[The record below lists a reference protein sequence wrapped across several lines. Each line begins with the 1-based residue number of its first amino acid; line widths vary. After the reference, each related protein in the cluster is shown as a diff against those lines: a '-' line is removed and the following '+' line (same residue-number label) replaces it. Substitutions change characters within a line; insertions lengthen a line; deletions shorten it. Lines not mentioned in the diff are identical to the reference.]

1 MIKTKISPVQKV
13 VQMIDEMAGK
23 VQKELDATTADFEE
37 YAKFCDD
44 QAVAKD
50 YAIKDGKESMEE
62 LDATIT
68 DTSAGIESAAAK
80 IEDLSTK
87 ISDTESELGTA
98 TALRKRENEEFIK
111 KEKELL
117 ETTRELEG
125 ATTAI
130 KKSLSLVQLRGG
142 KVGQSER
149 DALNALVAGLGQL
162 VEASFVKPEQRRHIQ
177 SFLEQRAD
185 AEESFEARMR
195 TLDSNAIVDTLTT
208 MTDEAEESLTETRK
222 REGEAA
228 QGFALLKQSLE
239 GEIKGM
245 KEELGEST
253 QFKASSAE
261 KLAAAQQDLVVTTKA
276 FEEDTAYLK
285 DLKRDCQTRA
295 REFEVTVKDNNAE
308 LTALGKAKAILL
320 KKFTLMQTSTKVH
333 ALAKAR
339 AHDEDPKSRALRSIE
354 ELGRKLHSTALVSL
368 AYRAASDPF
377 GKVRS
382 MIEDMIAKLLQE
394 AAEEATQKAF
404 CDKEIGESK
413 ASKDEKQGKLDKV
426 NSRLEKAESSIA
438 TLTEEI
444 TTLSKDVAES
454 DAAVAKATKIRSE
467 EKSVFMA
474 VSKDLTECQ
483 EAVAAATEVLREYYE
498 GASLIQTSQKAKSET
513 DEDAEGDG
521 SGILGMLEVAESD
534 FATSLAEAKTVEEQS
549 KAEFDKL
556 ISESKML
563 KATKTME
570 VKGKQSE
577 VASLKTT
584 VSDLGSD
591 KEGLTGELD
600 AVLAYL
606 DKLKPQCETKV
617 PTYAERKA
625 AREQEIEGLKNALE
639 ILEAPALL
647 QTGRRL
653 RRVTQQ

>member
-1 MIKTKISPVQKV
+1 MEEKI

-23 VQKELDATTADFEE
+23 VQKELDETTADFEE

-44 QAVAKD
+44 TAVEKD
-50 YAIKDGKESMEE
+50 YAIKDGKESVEE
-62 LDATIT
+62 LSATIT
-68 DTSAGIESAAAK
+68 DTQAGMDSAAAK

-98 TALRKRENEEFIK
+98 TALRKKENEEFVK

-125 ATTAI
+125 ATGAI

-185 AEESFEARMR
+185 AEESFEARAR
-195 TLDSNAIVDTLTT
+195 TMDSNAIVDTLTE
-208 MTDEAEESLTETRK
+208 MTDEAEESLTTTRK

-228 QGFALLKQSLE
+228 QTYALLKQGLE
-239 GEIKGM
+239 NEVKGS
-245 KEELGEST
+245 KEELAEST

-261 KLAAAQQDLVVTTKA
+261 KLATAQGDLTVTTKS
-276 FEEDTAYLK
+276 FNEDTAYLK

-295 REFEVTVKDNNAE
+295 REFEVTVKDNKAE

-320 KKFTLMQTSTKVH
+320 KKFALVQTSAKVH

-339 AHDEDPKSRALRSIE
+339 VHDEDPKSRALRSIE
-354 ELGRKLHSTALVSL
+354 QLGRKLHSTALISL

-426 NSRLEKAESSIA
+426 NARLEKAESSIA

-534 FATSLAEAKTVEEQS
+534 FATSLAEAKTVEEQ
-549 KAEFDKL
+549 AQGEFDKL

-570 VKGKQSE
+570 IKGKQSE
-577 VASLKTT
+577 VASLKTP

-606 DKLKPQCETKV
+606 DKLKPQCEVKV
-617 PTYAERKA
+617 PSYEERKA

-639 ILEAPALL
+639 ILE
-647 QTGRRL
+647 Q
-653 RRVTQQ
+653 

>member
-1 MIKTKISPVQKV
+1 MEEKI

-44 QAVAKD
+44 QSVEKD

-62 LDATIT
+62 LGATIT

-87 ISDTESELGTA
+87 ISDTESELSTA
-98 TALRKRENEEFIK
+98 TALRKKENEEFVK
-111 KEKELL
+111 KEAELL

-125 ATTAI
+125 ATTSI
-130 KKSLSLVQLRGG
+130 KKSLSFVQLRGG

-149 DALNALVAGLGQL
+149 EALNALVAGLGQL
-162 VEASFVKPEQRRHIQ
+162 VEASFIKPEQRRHIQ
-177 SFLEQRAD
+177 SFLEERAD
-185 AEESFEARMR
+185 AEEAFEARAR
-195 TLDSNAIVDTLTT
+195 PLDSNAIVDTLTT
-208 MTDEAEESLTETRK
+208 MTDEAEESLTTTRK
-222 REGEAA
+222 REGEAVH
-228 QGFALLKQSLE
+228 GFAMLKQSLE
-239 GEIKGM
+239 GETAGM
-245 KEELGEST
+245 KEELSEST

-261 KLAAAQQDLVVTTKA
+261 KLATAQQDLVVTTKS

-320 KKFTLMQTSTKVH
+320 KKFALVQTHTQVR
-333 ALAKAR
+333 ALAKVR
-339 AHDEDPKSRALRSIE
+339 VQDEDPKSRALRSIE
-354 ELGRKLHSTALVSL
+354 QLGRKLHSTALVSL

-382 MIEDMIAKLLQE
+382 MIEDMIAKLLRE

-426 NSRLEKAESSIA
+426 NARLEKAESSIA

-521 SGILGMLEVAESD
+521 SGILGMLEVAESA
-534 FATSLAEAKTVEEQS
+534 FATSLAEAKTVEEQ
-549 KAEFDKL
+549 AQGEYNKL

-570 VKGKQSE
+570 IKGKQSE

-606 DKLKPQCETKV
+606 DKLKPQCEVKV
-617 PTYAERKA
+617 PSYEERKA

-639 ILEAPALL
+639 ILE
-647 QTGRRL
+647 Q
-653 RRVTQQ
+653 